1 MTLLPW
7 TKLATRPHRTAESG
21 FRRNRQ
27 ARMGK
32 QARGRRIDGI
42 VVLDKPGGMSSN
54 QLLQKVKWLYGA
66 EKAGH
71 TGSLDPL
78 ATGVL
83 PICLGEATKVSQYLL
98 EADKGYIAHVRLGET
113 TTTGDAQGEATG
125 SSPVPPLERS
135 ALEAVL
141 AAFVGDIQ
149 QEPPAY
155 SALKQDGVP
164 LYKLARAGKEIR
176 SKLRTI
182 TIHSIRLLDWHSPD
196 LVIEVYCSKGTYIRT
211 LAEDIGH
218 KLGCGA
224 HITALRRCK
233 AGPFTLAA
241 AHTLEELQTLG
252 PEALAAEL
260 IPVDQGIDTM
270 PAFDIDAEQTRRL
283 RQGQTVHVPQGPQ
296 GVPLRVYCAGEFIGI
311 AAITEAG
318 VLQAVRLMQ
327 YAQA

>member
-1 MTLLPW
+1 M
-7 TKLATRPHRTAESG
+7 A
-21 FRRNRQ
+21 
-27 ARMGK
+27 K
-32 QARGRRIDGI
+32 QARTRRIDGV

-54 QLLQKVKWLYGA
+54 QLLQKVKRLYNA

-98 EADKGYIAHVRLGET
+98 EADKGYVAHVRLGET
-113 TTTGDAQGEATG
+113 TETGDAQGQSTW
-125 SSPVPPLERS
+125 SQPVPALDSPGLEV
-135 ALEAVL
+135 VL
-141 AAFVGDIQ
+141 AAFVGEIE
-149 QEPPAY
+149 QEPPVY

-182 TIHSIRLLDWHSPD
+182 TIHSIRLVEWQSPT

-211 LAEDIGH
+211 LAEDIGRRI
-218 KLGCGA
+218 GCGA

-233 AGPFTLAA
+233 AGPFTLADA
-241 AHTLEELQTLG
+241 TTLDTLEN
-252 PEALAAEL
+252 LAEAEL
-260 IPVDQGIDTM
+260 DAQLVPVDQAIENLPRFVLD
-270 PAFDIDAEQTRRL
+270 EVQTRRL
-283 RQGQTVHVPQGPQ
+283 RQGQTVHVDAVGQEQ
-296 GVPLRVYCAGEFIGI
+296 LLRVYCGEEFIGI
-311 AAITEAG
+311 AMLTPER

-327 YAQA
+327 YEQA

>member
-1 MTLLPW
+1 M
-7 TKLATRPHRTAESG
+7 A
-21 FRRNRQ
+21 
-27 ARMGK
+27 K

-54 QLLQKVKWLYGA
+54 QLLQKVKRLYNA

-98 EADKGYIAHVRLGET
+98 DADKGYVAHVRLGET
-113 TTTGDAQGEATG
+113 TATGDSQGESTG
-125 SSPVPPLERS
+125 HAPVP
-135 ALEAVL
+135 ALSQEDIEAVL
-141 AAFVGDIQ
+141 SAFVGDIE
-149 QEPPAY
+149 QEPSVY

-182 TIHSIRLLDWHSPD
+182 TIHSIRLLEWQSPV

-218 KLGCGA
+218 SIGCGA
-224 HITALRRCK
+224 HVTALRRCK

-241 AHTLEELQTLG
+241 AHTLDALQELSLD
-252 PEALAAEL
+252 ALDALL
-260 IPVDQGIDTM
+260 IPADQAIAGLPRFVIDE
-270 PAFDIDAEQTRRL
+270 EQRRRL
-283 RQGQTVHVPQGPQ
+283 RQGQTVRVVGGPQ
-296 GVPLRVYCAGEFIGI
+296 EQPLRVYCGEEFIGI
-311 AAITEAG
+311 ASITPER
-318 VLQAVRLMQ
+318 VLLAVRLMQ
-327 YAQA
+327 YEQA

>member
-1 MTLLPW
+1 
-7 TKLATRPHRTAESG
+7 
-21 FRRNRQ
+21 
-27 ARMGK
+27 MGK
-32 QARGRRIDGI
+32 QAHGRRIDGI

-54 QLLQKVKWLYGA
+54 QLLQKVKRLYNA

-98 EADKGYIAHVRLGET
+98 EADKGYIATVRLGET
-113 TTTGDAQGEATG
+113 TTTGDSQGDATG
-125 SSPVPPLERS
+125 SHSVPELSVAEIES
-135 ALEAVL
+135 VL
-141 AAFVGDIQ
+141 TAFVGDIQ
-149 QEPPAY
+149 QEPSVY

-182 TIHSIRLLDWHSPD
+182 TIHSIRLLDWHSPE

-218 KLGCGA
+218 RIGCGA
-224 HITALRRCK
+224 HVTALRRCK
-233 AGPFTLAA
+233 AGPFTLDA
-241 AHTLEELQTLG
+241 AHSLESLQNLQETGLD
-252 PEALAAEL
+252 ALL
-260 IPVDQGIDTM
+260 IATDQAIAGMPVYSVDEDQ
-270 PAFDIDAEQTRRL
+270 ARRL
-283 RQGQTVHVPQGPQ
+283 RQGQSVQVEGGTQGEL
-296 GVPLRVYCAGEFIGI
+296 LRVYCGDNFIGI
-311 AAITEAG
+311 ATITAQQ

-327 YAQA
+327 YQQA

>member
-1 MTLLPW
+1 M
-7 TKLATRPHRTAESG
+7 A
-21 FRRNRQ
+21 
-27 ARMGK
+27 K
-32 QARGRRIDGI
+32 QARTRRIDGV

-54 QLLQKVKWLYGA
+54 QLLQKVKRLYNA

-98 EADKGYIAHVRLGET
+98 EADKGYVAHVRLGET
-113 TTTGDAQGEATG
+113 TETGDAQGQSTG
-125 SSPVPPLERS
+125 SQPVPALDSPGLEV
-135 ALEAVL
+135 VL
-141 AAFVGDIQ
+141 AAFVGEIE
-149 QEPPAY
+149 QEPPVY

-182 TIHSIRLLDWHSPD
+182 TIHSIRLVEWQSPT

-211 LAEDIGH
+211 LAEDIGRRI
-218 KLGCGA
+218 GCGA

-233 AGPFTLAA
+233 AGPFTLADA
-241 AHTLEELQTLG
+241 TTLDTLEN
-252 PEALAAEL
+252 LAEAEL
-260 IPVDQGIDTM
+260 DAQLVPVDQAIENLPRFVLD
-270 PAFDIDAEQTRRL
+270 EVQTRRL
-283 RQGQTVHVPQGPQ
+283 RQGQTVHVDAVGQEQ
-296 GVPLRVYCAGEFIGI
+296 LLRVYCGQEFIGI
-311 AAITEAG
+311 AMLTPER

-327 YAQA
+327 YEQA

>member
-1 MTLLPW
+1 M
-7 TKLATRPHRTAESG
+7 
-21 FRRNRQ
+21 
-27 ARMGK
+27 AR
-32 QARGRRIDGI
+32 QARGRGIDGI
-42 VVLDKPGGMSSN
+42 VVVDKPGGMSSN
-54 QLLQKVKWLYGA
+54 QLRQQVKRLYNA

-83 PICLGEATKVSQYLL
+83 PVCLGEATKVSQYLL
-98 EADKGYIAHVRLGET
+98 DADKGYIAHVRLGAT
-113 TTTGDAQGEATG
+113 TTTGDAQGEPTG
-125 SSPVPPLERS
+125 YQPVPELDHA
-135 ALEAVL
+135 ALEVVL
-141 AAFVGDIQ
+141 SAFVGDIA
-149 QEPPAY
+149 QEPPVY

-182 TIHSIRLLDWHSPD
+182 TIHSIRLLEWQSPQ

-218 KLGCGA
+218 RIGCGA

-241 AHTLEELQTLG
+241 AHTLENLQAL
-252 PEALAAEL
+252 PPAALDAVLVPADEAIAQL
-260 IPVDQGIDTM
+260 
-270 PAFDIDAEQTRRL
+270 PAFEIGIEQRRRL
-283 RQGQTVHVPQGPQ
+283 RQGQAVQVEGGPQ
-296 GVPLRVYCAGEFIGI
+296 QELLRVYCGGEFIGI
-311 AAITEAG
+311 AVILPEG

-327 YAQA
+327 YTQA

>member
-1 MTLLPW
+1 
-7 TKLATRPHRTAESG
+7 
-21 FRRNRQ
+21 
-27 ARMGK
+27 MGK
-32 QARGRRIDGI
+32 QAHGRRIDGI

-54 QLLQKVKWLYGA
+54 QLLQKVKRLYNA

-98 EADKGYIAHVRLGET
+98 EADKGYIATVRLGET
-113 TTTGDAQGEATG
+113 TTTGDSQGDATG
-125 SSPVPPLERS
+125 SHSVPELSVAEIES
-135 ALEAVL
+135 VL
-141 AAFVGDIQ
+141 TAFVGDIQ
-149 QEPPAY
+149 QEPSVY

-182 TIHSIRLLDWHSPD
+182 TIHSIRLLGWHSPE

-218 KLGCGA
+218 RIGCGA
-224 HITALRRCK
+224 HVTSLRRCK
-233 AGPFTLAA
+233 AGPFTLDA
-241 AHTLEELQTLG
+241 AHSLESLQNLQESG
-252 PEALAAEL
+252 LDALL
-260 IPVDQGIDTM
+260 IATDQAIAGMPVYSVDEDQ
-270 PAFDIDAEQTRRL
+270 ARRL
-283 RQGQTVHVPQGPQ
+283 RQGQSVQVEGGTQGEL
-296 GVPLRVYCAGEFIGI
+296 LRVYCSDNFIGI
-311 AAITEAG
+311 ATITAQQ

-327 YAQA
+327 YQQA